1 MYLLDEN
8 ITKDQRELLERWR
21 FRIKQIGVD
30 FKTKGIKDEQIITL
44 LQQLN
49 GILFLTRD
57 NDFFK
62 KEYCHSKYC
71 IVYLDVE
78 KFEVAY
84 FIRNFLKHSDFN
96 STKKRLGKIIKINQ
110 TLIQYYILNSDEL
123 FTIRNGFQHNL

>member
-8 ITKDQRELLERWR
+8 ITKDQRELLERWH
-21 FRIKQIGVD
+21 FRVKQIGVD
-30 FKTKGIKDEQIITL
+30 FKGKGIKDEQIITL
-44 LQQLN
+44 IQQIN
-49 GILFLTRD
+49 GVLFITRD

-78 KFEVAY
+78 KFEVAF
-84 FIRNFLKHSDFN
+84 FIRKFLKHPLFN
-96 STKKRLGKIIKINQ
+96 TAKKRLGKIIKLNQ

-123 FTIRNGFQHNL
+123 FTLQNNP